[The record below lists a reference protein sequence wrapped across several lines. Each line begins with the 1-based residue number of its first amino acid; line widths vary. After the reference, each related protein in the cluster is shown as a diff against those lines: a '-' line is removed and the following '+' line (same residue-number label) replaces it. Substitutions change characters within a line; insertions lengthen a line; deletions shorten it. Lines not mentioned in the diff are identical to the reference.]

1 MLGREPRLPH
11 TTMRWLIIALLI
23 INGVQLVLLQ
33 GVINSTLSLDFSST
47 WTYVAISFVCLL
59 LTGILLAY
67 AFIRSRPANIE
78 IKPSRGGSAGKVSAD
93 K

>member
-11 TTMRWLIIALLI
+11 TTMRWLIISLML

-33 GVINSTLSLDFSST
+33 LTINATVSLQFDQT
-47 WTYVAISFVCLL
+47 WTYVALSGAALL
-59 LTGILLAY
+59 LSAGLLAY
-67 AFIRSRPANIE
+67 AFARSRS
-78 IKPSRGGSAGKVSAD
+78 KSRSK